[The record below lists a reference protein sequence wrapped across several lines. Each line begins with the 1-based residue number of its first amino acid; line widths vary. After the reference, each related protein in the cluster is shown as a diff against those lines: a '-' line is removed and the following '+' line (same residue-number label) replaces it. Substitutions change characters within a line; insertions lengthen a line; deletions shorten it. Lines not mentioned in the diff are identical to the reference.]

1 MSPLADI
8 FNDIVKTL
16 GGTPIDYRKKE
27 GKRVALGTKL
37 VGFGNNPYGSGKN
50 SQDKLLKRHGGGKET
65 QAQKDK
71 RHGGG
76 KET

>member
-27 GKRVALGTKL
+27 GKRVALGTFL
-37 VGFGNNPYGSGKN
+37 VGFGNNPYGSGLYEKGIN
-50 SQDKLLKRHGGGKET
+50 QNCVSIFPPISIARTACSLR
-65 QAQKDK
+65 
-71 RHGGG
+71 
-76 KET
+76 